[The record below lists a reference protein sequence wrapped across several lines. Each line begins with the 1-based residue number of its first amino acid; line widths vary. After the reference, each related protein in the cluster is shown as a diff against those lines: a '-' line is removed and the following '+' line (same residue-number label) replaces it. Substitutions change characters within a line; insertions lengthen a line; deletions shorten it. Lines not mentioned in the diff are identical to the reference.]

1 MTSPDRRPLVVVMG
15 VSGSGKTTVGR
26 ALATA
31 LDVPFADAD
40 RLHSRA
46 NIAKMSAGT
55 PLDDDDRRPWLA
67 AVARWLVEHEVT
79 GGVVACSALLRRYR
93 DVLTASAPR
102 AWFLYLH
109 VDRDALAQRLQ
120 QRRDH
125 FMPAAL
131 LDSQLALIEPPG
143 ADERSVTVDASAA
156 PDSVVRQFLMRAGE
170 D

>member
-40 RLHSRA
+40 RLHSQA

-79 GGVVACSALLRRYR
+79 VGSSPARPCCAA
-93 DVLTASAPR
+93 TA
-102 AWFLYLH
+102 
-109 VDRDALAQRLQ
+109 
-120 QRRDH
+120 
-125 FMPAAL
+125 
-131 LDSQLALIEPPG
+131 
-143 ADERSVTVDASAA
+143 TC
-156 PDSVVRQFLMRAGE
+156 
-170 D
+170 